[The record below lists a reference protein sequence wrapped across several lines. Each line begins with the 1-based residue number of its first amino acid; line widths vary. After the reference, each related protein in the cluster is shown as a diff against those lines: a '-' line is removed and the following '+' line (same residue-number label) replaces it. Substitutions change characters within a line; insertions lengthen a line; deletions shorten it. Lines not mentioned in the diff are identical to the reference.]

1 MLIFNSNIMIMN
13 HLTKTMRK
21 KKKILYIYPDFPI
34 SAKKGAEQLD
44 LLAGIEILRKTKKSE
59 IFILPVNLKEK
70 KIKTRIKPSNNRKFL
85 SRAYSYL
92 NYFFIKYTTLDNAMR
107 QAFSFSNYQIVQDII
122 KSKGIDLIITNTTS
136 TVLFG
141 INNEVKHFFR
151 SVSYE
156 PVYVLGA
163 VDSRVKAIVH
173 SFLKYFSVY
182 KELSADIVFAISPRD
197 ARYYTRHN
205 KFKTMKTKI
214 EILPLRQFCTVKAVR
229 RIDIP
234 TKNLNIAFLGST
246 YNVLHN
252 KKSFD
257 FIANHLVKNF
267 ANLDGLVINIY
278 GSKIPKFESKYNN
291 LVLHSWVKNTDD
303 IYKANDVFLV
313 PNFLPSGMQSKI
325 FEPMFY
331 SKVLICDFKSLSGY
345 AFEQGRDYLHASTL
359 IEFTKEILW
368 VKNNFSAA
376 QEIGMSG
383 YRKAMQI
390 IGPKIIQNQTQ
401 IIYDEI

>member
-173 SFLKYFSVY
+173 SFLKYFSAPCI
-182 KELSADIVFAISPRD
+182 LIF
-197 ARYYTRHN
+197 
-205 KFKTMKTKI
+205 
-214 EILPLRQFCTVKAVR
+214 LPL
-229 RIDIP
+229 
-234 TKNLNIAFLGST
+234 
-246 YNVLHN
+246 
-252 KKSFD
+252 
-257 FIANHLVKNF
+257 
-267 ANLDGLVINIY
+267 
-278 GSKIPKFESKYNN
+278 
-291 LVLHSWVKNTDD
+291 
-303 IYKANDVFLV
+303 
-313 PNFLPSGMQSKI
+313 
-325 FEPMFY
+325 
-331 SKVLICDFKSLSGY
+331 
-345 AFEQGRDYLHASTL
+345 
-359 IEFTKEILW
+359 
-368 VKNNFSAA
+368 
-376 QEIGMSG
+376 
-383 YRKAMQI
+383 
-390 IGPKIIQNQTQ
+390 
-401 IIYDEI
+401 